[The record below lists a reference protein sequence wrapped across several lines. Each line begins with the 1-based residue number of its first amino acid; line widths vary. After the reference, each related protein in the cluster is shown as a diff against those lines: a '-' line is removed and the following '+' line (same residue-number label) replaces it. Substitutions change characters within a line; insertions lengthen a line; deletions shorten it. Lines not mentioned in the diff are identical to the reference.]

1 MKDISQTFP
10 WSILISWYEKY
21 GRHDLEWR
29 DYTMDDDTRAYRVW
43 LSEICLQ
50 QTQVERVR
58 GYFRKILTKYPT
70 VHDLAKATYAEF
82 FPYYQGMGYYS
93 RARNLLK
100 AATILSET
108 YMGKFP
114 EEKPLLSKLPGV

>member
-1 MKDISQTFP
+1 MQHIFPTFP
-10 WSILISWYEKY
+10 WDSLITWYKKN

-29 DYTMDDDTRAYRVW
+29 DYTLEDDLRIYRIW

-58 GYFRKILTKYPT
+58 GYFTRILEKYPT
-70 VHDLAKATYAEF
+70 IHDLARASYDEF

-93 RARNLLK
+93 RARNLLSTAK
-100 AATILSET
+100 IVSEI
-108 YMGKFP
+108 YKSKFP
-114 EEKPLLSKLPGV
+114 REKKLLEKLPGV

>member
-1 MKDISQTFP
+1 MKDSSTGFP
-10 WSILISWYEKY
+10 WDSLLAWYESS

-29 DYTMDDDTRAYRVW
+29 DYSMGDDIRAYRVW

-58 GYFRKILTKYPT
+58 GYFVRIIEKYPS
-70 VHDLAKATYAEF
+70 VHHLARASYEEF

-93 RARNLLK
+93 RARNML
-100 AATILSET
+100 AAAKIVSEV
-108 YMGKFP
+108 YGGKFP
-114 EEKPLLSKLPGV
+114 REKSLLEKLPGV